1 MQGTFDEAT
10 QMKYLLLQ
18 FLLLP
23 TLALAEHGPA
33 SCEIAHRSVV
43 SITASGIAQ
52 VGNLGLI
59 QIRCSVGA
67 RPFPLKPGSFRNGL
81 KADATVYNMS
91 ADGTRKSVPS
101 DVNATGGGLDGD
113 TEWVDFYIHI
123 PLDDAERDAEIRR
136 YIANLEGWKT
146 DQSQELIRH
155 LRKNPQALAPMI
167 TQNRAGLFEVDCRVL
182 DGEAVIGVGT
192 VDLEVLFTGRFS
204 DAVAKKK
211 SMTQP

>member
-1 MQGTFDEAT
+1 
-10 QMKYLLLQ
+10 MKYLLLQ

-43 SITASGIAQ
+43 SRTASGIAQ
-52 VGNLGLI
+52 VGNLELI

-81 KADATVYNMS
+81 KADAAIYSLS
-91 ADGTRKSVPS
+91 ADGARKPVPS
-101 DVNATGGGLDGD
+101 EVNSSGGGLDGD

-123 PLDDAERDAEIRR
+123 PLDAAERDAEIRA
-136 YIANLEGWKT
+136 YIANLEKSEA
-146 DQSQELIRH
+146 DAHLQEYIRL

-167 TQNRAGLFEVDCRVL
+167 SQNRAGRFEVDCRVL

-192 VDLEVLFTGRFS
+192 VDLEVLFKGRFS
-204 DAVAKKK
+204 DAVARTK
-211 SMTQP
+211 